1 MVCWD
6 DIASIGCGE
15 IFGLS
20 LSALEINKNLKK
32 SEGMLQLYNTYSRV
46 IKFTELPDPTDIWE
60 LEDLIGEGTYG
71 DVYTAKHKVTGEK
84 VAVKVLDSIHE
95 MIEEIEQEFIILSEH
110 GDHPNMPKFY
120 GLFLKPG
127 MDNQIWIVMELCGKG
142 SVTHLSREVHH
153 RGEKLDEML
162 IAHILHETLSV
173 LAHLHSQKII
183 HRDVKG
189 HNILINDSGEV
200 KIIDFG
206 VSAILE
212 NSAGRRKTSV
222 GTPYWMAPEVIAC
235 ERQLEYNYDNRCDIW
250 SLGITAIELAESEP
264 PLSDLH
270 PMRALF
276 KIPRNTSPG
285 LQLPEKWSQNFKDFI
300 HQCLVKDFEERPS
313 AKELLQHPFITS
325 LPRDPSVFKHRLKD
339 LTAKMEPKIHEPDIT
354 TKKGRLKTHRKSKK
368 EPLDT
373 ADDLTSLEILDEE
386 TIVSQLFHRYAQTK
400 IYTYIG
406 DILLAVNPFTPLT
419 IYADEYAQRYMNA
432 AKDDHPPHIF
442 AVADQSYQMMMHNRK
457 HQCIVISGESGAGK
471 TESANLL
478 VQQLTQ
484 LGKAPNRTLE
494 DRILQVNPLMEA
506 FGNAQTVINNNSSR
520 FGKYL
525 EMFFTS
531 TGTVIGAKITE
542 YLLEK
547 SRVISQAKGE
557 QNFHIFYYVH
567 DGLAHDQDATYHLK
581 DSAKY
586 RYIDEYTSRTRD
598 VASIS
603 VNRVKFKGIQH
614 CFDII
619 GFQPEEVKAVYGIIA
634 SILHTGNVDFDE
646 KASTHGGEA
655 CVITNMYLI
664 EYVSKL
670 LGINKNDLV
679 EAFTTSAVVARGEV
693 IIRDNSVPE
702 AFDARDAM
710 AKALY
715 GRLFSWIVNRIN
727 SLLKPVSSLDTDSE
741 NNFIIGLLDIFG
753 FENFPKNSFEQ
764 LCINIANEQIQYY
777 FNQHIFAW
785 EMAEYKSEGLEGIQ
799 VSFIDNHPLLDMFLM
814 KPMGLLALL
823 DEESHFPKATDASL
837 VEKFHKN
844 IQSKHYSRPKGSNIT
859 FYVDHYA
866 GRVEYDA
873 MGFLEKNR
881 DRLPG
886 DVVNMLR
893 ASENVVVKSLFQ
905 THLTKTGNLAS
916 GSRGPTPATSAL
928 SSPFGSMSSIN
939 VQSYSSKQSTGYG
952 GMGGSKYHGSSSS
965 KYLYSIYS
973 ALGSAS
979 TSMTRIQQTVAT
991 YFRYSLMDLMSKMVA
1006 GTPHFVRCI
1015 RPNADNLPDQFD
1027 NEKVTVQLRY
1037 TGVLETT
1044 RIRREGYSHRI
1055 PFAEFIR
1062 RYHMLVFG
1070 HEEKV
1075 EYSRDCCFRMLER
1088 LKMDNWALGKS
1099 KVFLKYYHMEQ
1110 LARVFEER
1118 NKKVVI
1124 IQSAV
1129 RMWQAQNKFLKLK
1142 WQREKAVVKI
1152 QSFARMVNARKGY
1165 MQSKKRRIQAAILV
1179 QKSVKGFMARKKVQ
1193 PKIKEHRRQMEAAV
1207 VIQSK
1212 WRSFAAMKERKHL
1225 LAEKKRLDEL
1235 LLVEQ
1240 QRIEREKKQRQEEE
1254 RRRQEE
1260 ERKIAEEEARKEREE
1275 KEKRKHQKEVK
1286 FQTDSAIKIQREDEP
1301 WTAFRS
1307 HRAQKVAKEL
1317 YKTKAM
1323 DQSRAAVLIQTYFRQ
1338 WKCKSVYQQ
1347 LQQYKSQKELQ
1358 LIYFTQQVENYSQ
1371 ELSKTLD
1378 HTNFPIAVSH
1388 RKSAVI
1394 QREITPPPR
1403 PITPTP
1409 PDISDERLE
1418 HMRKLQKIKNFI
1430 SGDQADYYKR
1440 VAGTRPGTSQIIQAD
1455 VHVPPVHLNKR
1466 REMKGVIEPETAKY
1480 YNSFAETSG
1489 ESTTDTN
1496 FNIEPDLNSNKEEL
1510 LNENDVNDLTK
1521 RLEDEC
1527 AQSIVHLW
1535 SKRQQV
1541 PVDDASIPESL
1552 SDSRHRQQPQIYF
1565 PPPPPL
1571 PPPDMP
1577 STSKVPPTPPPPPP
1591 APVSTKAKAPLPP
1604 AIKKTKAP
1612 PIPPLML
1619 NGNSSPTSPLLPS
1632 DENSNVLQSKLK
1644 PVVQN
1649 GFKNGSA
1656 PKVQFQEKQIAQ
1668 NGHANIVDEI
1678 NNNEEFVKK
1687 RLRKT
1692 NVDWTTGTLRKKAT
1706 HETQQFDFR
1715 SMLKKTGR
1723 LEKELETK

>member
-1 MVCWD
+1 
-6 DIASIGCGE
+6 
-15 IFGLS
+15 
-20 LSALEINKNLKK
+20 
-32 SEGMLQLYNTYSRV
+32 MLQLYNTYSRV

-173 LAHLHSQKII
+173 LAHLHSQNII

-419 IYADEYAQRYMNA
+419 IYSDEYAQRYMNA

-478 VQQLTQ
+478 VQQLKQ

-557 QNFHIFYYVH
+557 KNFHIFYYVH

-581 DSAKY
+581 DSA
-586 RYIDEYTSRTRD
+586 
-598 VASIS
+598 
-603 VNRVKFKGIQH
+603 IQ
-614 CFDII
+614 
-619 GFQPEEVKAVYGIIA
+619 EVKAVYGIIA

-952 GMGGSKYHGSSSS
+952 GMGGSKRDG
-965 KYLYSIYS
+965 KT
-973 ALGSAS
+973 ALHLAAAY
-979 TSMTRIQQTVAT
+979 VV
-991 YFRYSLMDLMSKMVA
+991 Y
-1006 GTPHFVRCI
+1006 
-1015 RPNADNLPDQFD
+1015 RPQ
-1027 NEKVTVQLRY
+1027 
-1037 TGVLETT
+1037 
-1044 RIRREGYSHRI
+1044 
-1055 PFAEFIR
+1055 
-1062 RYHMLVFG
+1062 
-1070 HEEKV
+1070 
-1075 EYSRDCCFRMLER
+1075 
-1088 LKMDNWALGKS
+1088 
-1099 KVFLKYYHMEQ
+1099 
-1110 LARVFEER
+1110 
-1118 NKKVVI
+1118 
-1124 IQSAV
+1124 
-1129 RMWQAQNKFLKLK
+1129 
-1142 WQREKAVVKI
+1142 
-1152 QSFARMVNARKGY
+1152 
-1165 MQSKKRRIQAAILV
+1165 
-1179 QKSVKGFMARKKVQ
+1179 
-1193 PKIKEHRRQMEAAV
+1193 
-1207 VIQSK
+1207 
-1212 WRSFAAMKERKHL
+1212 
-1225 LAEKKRLDEL
+1225 
-1235 LLVEQ
+1235 
-1240 QRIEREKKQRQEEE
+1240 
-1254 RRRQEE
+1254 
-1260 ERKIAEEEARKEREE
+1260 
-1275 KEKRKHQKEVK
+1275 
-1286 FQTDSAIKIQREDEP
+1286 
-1301 WTAFRS
+1301 
-1307 HRAQKVAKEL
+1307 
-1317 YKTKAM
+1317 
-1323 DQSRAAVLIQTYFRQ
+1323 
-1338 WKCKSVYQQ
+1338 
-1347 LQQYKSQKELQ
+1347 
-1358 LIYFTQQVENYSQ
+1358 
-1371 ELSKTLD
+1371 
-1378 HTNFPIAVSH
+1378 
-1388 RKSAVI
+1388 
-1394 QREITPPPR
+1394 
-1403 PITPTP
+1403 
-1409 PDISDERLE
+1409 
-1418 HMRKLQKIKNFI
+1418 
-1430 SGDQADYYKR
+1430 
-1440 VAGTRPGTSQIIQAD
+1440 D
-1455 VHVPPVHLNKR
+1455 V
-1466 REMKGVIEPETAKY
+1466 
-1480 YNSFAETSG
+1480 
-1489 ESTTDTN
+1489 
-1496 FNIEPDLNSNKEEL
+1496 
-1510 LNENDVNDLTK
+1510 
-1521 RLEDEC
+1521 
-1527 AQSIVHLW
+1527 
-1535 SKRQQV
+1535 
-1541 PVDDASIPESL
+1541 
-1552 SDSRHRQQPQIYF
+1552 
-1565 PPPPPL
+1565 
-1571 PPPDMP
+1571 
-1577 STSKVPPTPPPPPP
+1577 
-1591 APVSTKAKAPLPP
+1591 
-1604 AIKKTKAP
+1604 
-1612 PIPPLML
+1612 
-1619 NGNSSPTSPLLPS
+1619 
-1632 DENSNVLQSKLK
+1632 
-1644 PVVQN
+1644 
-1649 GFKNGSA
+1649 
-1656 PKVQFQEKQIAQ
+1656 
-1668 NGHANIVDEI
+1668 
-1678 NNNEEFVKK
+1678 
-1687 RLRKT
+1687 
-1692 NVDWTTGTLRKKAT
+1692 
-1706 HETQQFDFR
+1706 
-1715 SMLKKTGR
+1715 
-1723 LEKELETK
+1723 

>member
-1 MVCWD
+1 MVLLE
-6 DIASIGCGE
+6 DIATIESDE
-15 IFGLS
+15 IFGRLS

-46 IKFTELPDPTDIWE
+46 IKFTELPDPTDTWE

-153 RGEKLDEML
+153 REEKLDEML

-173 LAHLHSQKII
+173 LAHLHSRHII

-235 ERQLEYNYDNRCDIW
+235 ERQLEYNYDSRCDIW

-276 KIPRNTSPG
+276 KIPRNTSPS

-325 LPRDPSVFKHRLKD
+325 LPADSSVFKHRLKD

-419 IYADEYAQRYMNA
+419 IYADEYAQMYMNA

-567 DGLAHDQDATYHLK
+567 DGLAHDQEATYHLK

-619 GFQPEEVKAVYGIIA
+619 GFQPEEVKSVYGIIA

-646 KASTHGGEA
+646 KDSTHGGEA

-664 EYVSKL
+664 DYVSEL

-727 SLLKPVSSLDTDSE
+727 SLLKPGSAMDTDSE

-893 ASENVVVKSLFQ
+893 ASENIVVKSLFQ

-916 GSRGPTPATSAL
+916 GSRGPTPASSAL

-1015 RPNADNLPDQFD
+1015 RPNGDNLPDQFD
-1027 NEKVTVQLRY
+1027 NEKVTIQLRY

-1110 LARVFEER
+1110 LARIFEER
-1118 NKKVVI
+1118 NKKVIV

-1165 MQSKKRRIQAAILV
+1165 MQSKKRRLQAAILV
-1179 QKSVKGFMARKKVQ
+1179 QKSVKGFMARKKIQ
-1193 PKIKEHRRQMEAAV
+1193 PKIKEHRRQMEAAAV

-1212 WRSFAAMKERKHL
+1212 YRSYAAIKERKHL
-1225 LAEKKRLDEL
+1225 LAEKKRLDGL
-1235 LLVEQ
+1235 LLAEQ
-1240 QRIEREKKQRQEEE
+1240 QRIEREKKQRLEEE
-1254 RRRQEE
+1254 RKRQEE
-1260 ERKIAEEEARKEREE
+1260 ERKIAEEEARREREE
-1275 KEKRKHQKEVK
+1275 KEKQKKQKEVK
-1286 FQTDSAIKIQREDEP
+1286 FKTDSAIKIQREDEP

-1307 HRAQKVAKEL
+1307 HRAQKIAKEL
-1317 YKTKAM
+1317 YKTRGM

-1371 ELSKTLD
+1371 ELSKTLEQ
-1378 HTNFPIAVSH
+1378 TNFPIAVSH

-1394 QREITPPPR
+1394 EREITPPPR
-1403 PITPTP
+1403 PITPTL

-1418 HMRKLQKIKNFI
+1418 HMRKMQKIKAFI

-1440 VAGTRPGTSQIIQAD
+1440 VAGTRPGSVQTIQAD

-1489 ESTTDTN
+1489 
-1496 FNIEPDLNSNKEEL
+1496 
-1510 LNENDVNDLTK
+1510 
-1521 RLEDEC
+1521 
-1527 AQSIVHLW
+1527 
-1535 SKRQQV
+1535 
-1541 PVDDASIPESL
+1541 
-1552 SDSRHRQQPQIYF
+1552 
-1565 PPPPPL
+1565 
-1571 PPPDMP
+1571 
-1577 STSKVPPTPPPPPP
+1577 
-1591 APVSTKAKAPLPP
+1591 
-1604 AIKKTKAP
+1604 
-1612 PIPPLML
+1612 
-1619 NGNSSPTSPLLPS
+1619 
-1632 DENSNVLQSKLK
+1632 
-1644 PVVQN
+1644 
-1649 GFKNGSA
+1649 
-1656 PKVQFQEKQIAQ
+1656 KQIGQ
-1668 NGHANIVDEI
+1668 NGHADIVDEI
-1678 NNNEEFVKK
+1678 NNNDDFVKK

-1692 NVDWTTGTLRKKAT
+1692 NVDWTKGTLRKKAT

>member
-1 MVCWD
+1 MVRWD
-6 DIASIGCGE
+6 DVASID
-15 IFGLS
+15 
-20 LSALEINKNLKK
+20 KNLKK

-173 LAHLHSQKII
+173 LAHLHSQNII

-386 TIVSQLFHRYAQTK
+386 TS
-400 IYTYIG
+400 
-406 DILLAVNPFTPLT
+406 LAVNPFTPLT

-484 LGKAPNRTLE
+484 LGK
-494 DRILQVNPLMEA
+494 A

-619 GFQPEEVKAVYGIIA
+619 GFQPEVNTISVNRVKFKGIKHCFDIIGFQPEGNTISCNRVKFKGIQHCFDIIGFQLEVNTISVNRVKFKGIQHCFDIIGFQPEEVKAVYGIIA

-679 EAFTTSAVVARGEV
+679 EAFYHISCCCKGRGHY
-693 IIRDNSVPE
+693 RDNSVPE

-710 AKALY
+710 AKA
-715 GRLFSWIVNRIN
+715 FIC
-727 SLLKPVSSLDTDSE
+727 SE

-939 VQSYSSKQSTGYG
+939 VQSYSSKQSTGFG
-952 GMGGSKYHGSSSS
+952 GMGGSK
-965 KYLYSIYS
+965 
-973 ALGSAS
+973 GSAS

-1044 RIRREGYSHRI
+1044 RIRRRDTLI
-1055 PFAEFIR
+1055 EF
-1062 RYHMLVFG
+1062 
-1070 HEEKV
+1070 
-1075 EYSRDCCFRMLER
+1075 
-1088 LKMDNWALGKS
+1088 
-1099 KVFLKYYHMEQ
+1099 
-1110 LARVFEER
+1110 
-1118 NKKVVI
+1118 
-1124 IQSAV
+1124 
-1129 RMWQAQNKFLKLK
+1129 
-1142 WQREKAVVKI
+1142 
-1152 QSFARMVNARKGY
+1152 
-1165 MQSKKRRIQAAILV
+1165 
-1179 QKSVKGFMARKKVQ
+1179 
-1193 PKIKEHRRQMEAAV
+1193 
-1207 VIQSK
+1207 
-1212 WRSFAAMKERKHL
+1212 
-1225 LAEKKRLDEL
+1225 L
-1235 LLVEQ
+1235 LLNLLGDIICWYLVM
-1240 QRIEREKKQRQEEE
+1240 KK
-1254 RRRQEE
+1254 
-1260 ERKIAEEEARKEREE
+1260 K
-1275 KEKRKHQKEVK
+1275 
-1286 FQTDSAIKIQREDEP
+1286 
-1301 WTAFRS
+1301 
-1307 HRAQKVAKEL
+1307 
-1317 YKTKAM
+1317 
-1323 DQSRAAVLIQTYFRQ
+1323 
-1338 WKCKSVYQQ
+1338 
-1347 LQQYKSQKELQ
+1347 
-1358 LIYFTQQVENYSQ
+1358 
-1371 ELSKTLD
+1371 
-1378 HTNFPIAVSH
+1378 
-1388 RKSAVI
+1388 
-1394 QREITPPPR
+1394 
-1403 PITPTP
+1403 
-1409 PDISDERLE
+1409 
-1418 HMRKLQKIKNFI
+1418 
-1430 SGDQADYYKR
+1430 
-1440 VAGTRPGTSQIIQAD
+1440 
-1455 VHVPPVHLNKR
+1455 
-1466 REMKGVIEPETAKY
+1466 
-1480 YNSFAETSG
+1480 
-1489 ESTTDTN
+1489 
-1496 FNIEPDLNSNKEEL
+1496 
-1510 LNENDVNDLTK
+1510 
-1521 RLEDEC
+1521 
-1527 AQSIVHLW
+1527 
-1535 SKRQQV
+1535 
-1541 PVDDASIPESL
+1541 
-1552 SDSRHRQQPQIYF
+1552 
-1565 PPPPPL
+1565 
-1571 PPPDMP
+1571 
-1577 STSKVPPTPPPPPP
+1577 
-1591 APVSTKAKAPLPP
+1591 
-1604 AIKKTKAP
+1604 
-1612 PIPPLML
+1612 
-1619 NGNSSPTSPLLPS
+1619 
-1632 DENSNVLQSKLK
+1632 
-1644 PVVQN
+1644 
-1649 GFKNGSA
+1649 
-1656 PKVQFQEKQIAQ
+1656 
-1668 NGHANIVDEI
+1668 
-1678 NNNEEFVKK
+1678 
-1687 RLRKT
+1687 
-1692 NVDWTTGTLRKKAT
+1692 
-1706 HETQQFDFR
+1706 
-1715 SMLKKTGR
+1715 
-1723 LEKELETK
+1723 